1 MKGGLVMWIN
11 AVLILVLIISVVTD
25 LKSRK
30 IYNKVIFPGLGAAVI
45 IHFLT
50 GGWVELGE
58 AAIGCFIGL
67 GVLLIPYL
75 LGGMGAGDVKLLALV
90 GALKGTY
97 FVLAASV
104 YMALIGAVI
113 ALAVL
118 LFRKG
123 TGARLQ
129 QIVFFLYGLRYGV
142 KIPLFVEKSS
152 LSAAYPYGVAIAGG
166 VILCLMYKGWG
177 LV

>member
-1 MKGGLVMWIN
+1 MWIN

-30 IYNKVIFPGLGAAVI
+30 IYNKVIFPGLAAAFT
-45 IHFLT
+45 IHFLI
-50 GGWVELGE
+50 GGWAGLGE

-90 GALKGTY
+90 GALKGTF
-97 FVLAASV
+97 FVLTASF
-104 YMALIGAVI
+104 YMALVGAVI

-118 LFRKG
+118 LCRKG
-123 TGARLQ
+123 TVARLR
-129 QIVFFLYGLRYGV
+129 QIVFSLYVLSYGV
-142 KIPLFVEKSS
+142 KIPLFVDKSS
-152 LSAAYPYGVAIAGG
+152 FSAVYPYGVAIAGG
-166 VILCLMYKGWG
+166 VILCLGYEGWG

>member
-1 MKGGLVMWIN
+1 MWIN
-11 AVLILVLIISVVTD
+11 AVLTLVLIISVITD

-30 IYNKVIFPGLGAAVI
+30 IYNKVIFPGLAAAFI
-45 IHFLT
+45 IHFLI
-50 GGWVELGE
+50 GGWMELGE

-90 GALKGTY
+90 GALKGVY
-97 FVLAASV
+97 FVLASSF
-104 YMALIGAVI
+104 YMALIGAAI
-113 ALAVL
+113 AFAVL
-118 LFRKG
+118 LCRKG
-123 TGARLQ
+123 MGARLH
-129 QIVFFLYGLRYGV
+129 QIAFFLYGLRYGM

-152 LSAAYPYGVAIAGG
+152 LSATYPYGVAITGG
-166 VILCLMYKGWG
+166 VILCLGYEGWG

>member
-1 MKGGLVMWIN
+1 MWIN
-11 AVLILVLIISVVTD
+11 ADLILVLMISVITD

-30 IYNKVIFPGLGAAVI
+30 IYNKVIFPGLAAAFT

-50 GGWVELGE
+50 GGWVALGQ
-58 AAIGCFIGL
+58 AVIGCFIGF

-75 LGGMGAGDVKLLALV
+75 LGGMGAGDVKLLAVV
-90 GALKGTY
+90 GALKGAY

-104 YMALIGAVI
+104 YMALIGAAI

-118 LFRKG
+118 LCRKG
-123 TGARLQ
+123 TGARLK
-129 QIVFFLYGLRYGV
+129 QIAFVLYGLRYGV

-166 VILCLMYKGWG
+166 VVLCLGYKGWG

>member
-1 MKGGLVMWIN
+1 MWIN
-11 AVLILVLIISVVTD
+11 AVLILVLSISIVTD
-25 LKSRK
+25 LRSRK
-30 IYNKVIFPGLGAAVI
+30 IYNYVIFPGLAAAFI
-45 IHFLT
+45 IHFQT
-50 GGWVELGE
+50 GGWVEFGE

-90 GALKGTY
+90 GALKGAY
-97 FVLAASV
+97 FVLTASF
-104 YMALIGAVI
+104 YMALIGAAI

-118 LFRKG
+118 LCRKG

-129 QIVFFLYGLRYGV
+129 QIAFFLYGVRYGV

-166 VILCLMYKGWG
+166 VIWCLGYEGWG
-177 LV
+177 SV

>member
-1 MKGGLVMWIN
+1 MWIN
-11 AVLILVLIISVVTD
+11 AVLILVLSISVVTD
-25 LKSRK
+25 LRSRK
-30 IYNKVIFPGLGAAVI
+30 IYNNVIFPGLAAAFIV
-45 IHFLT
+45 HFLT
-50 GGWVELGE
+50 GGWAELGE

-97 FVLAASV
+97 FVLTTSF

-113 ALAVL
+113 AIAVL
-118 LFRKG
+118 LCRKG
-123 TGARLQ
+123 AVARLR
-129 QIVFFLYGLRYGV
+129 QIMFFLYGLRYGV
-142 KIPLFVEKSS
+142 KIPLFMEKSS
-152 LSAAYPYGVAIAGG
+152 LSAVYPYGVAIAGG
-166 VILCLMYKGWG
+166 VILCLGYKGWG

>member
-1 MKGGLVMWIN
+1 MWIN
-11 AVLILVLIISVVTD
+11 AVLILVLMISVVTD

-30 IYNKVIFPGLGAAVI
+30 IYNNVIFPGLAAAFAV
-45 IHFLT
+45 HFLT

-58 AAIGCFIGL
+58 AAIGCFIGF

-97 FVLAASV
+97 FVLAASI
-104 YMALIGAVI
+104 YMALIGAAI
-113 ALAVL
+113 AVVVL
-118 LFRKG
+118 LCRKG
-123 TGARLQ
+123 TGARLW
-129 QIVFFLYGLRYGV
+129 QIVFVLYGLRYGV

-166 VILCLMYKGWG
+166 AVLCLGYKGWG
-177 LV
+177 SV

>member
-1 MKGGLVMWIN
+1 MWIN

-30 IYNKVIFPGLGAAVI
+30 IYNKVIFPGLAAAFTL
-45 IHFLT
+45 HFLF
-50 GGWVELGE
+50 GGWVALGE

-97 FVLAASV
+97 FVLTASV
-104 YMALIGAVI
+104 YMALIGAI
-113 ALAVL
+113 LALAIL
-118 LFRKG
+118 LCRKG
-123 TGARLQ
+123 TIARLR
-129 QIVFFLYGLRYGV
+129 QIVFLLYGLRYGL
-142 KIPLFVEKSS
+142 KIPLFVEKNS

-166 VILCLMYKGWG
+166 VILSLGYEGWG
-177 LV
+177 SV